1 MGVFEFIF
9 FTSLVLVGGL
19 VSIPL
24 YAMRRGY
31 NQSDE
36 KLQIQKMV
44 EERKLEEI
52 KLDNYLLENQSMKLE
67 LDKIKEERELREQKA
82 LESKENR
89 RWLIEDKQD
98 QEQINRGDENENT
111 Y

>member
-9 FTSLVLVGGL
+9 FTSLVLVGGV

-36 KLQIQKMV
+36 KLEIKKLV
-44 EERKLEEI
+44 EQRKLEQI
-52 KLDNYLLENQSMKLE
+52 KQDNYLLENKVMALE
-67 LDKIKEERELREQKA
+67 LEKIKKERELREQKA
-82 LESKENR
+82 LENQENC
-89 RWLIEDKQD
+89 RWLIEDK
-98 QEQINRGDENENT
+98 NEEEIKKG
-111 Y
+111 

>member
-9 FTSLVLVGGL
+9 FTSLVLVGGV

-36 KLQIQKMV
+36 KLEIKKIV
-44 EERKLEEI
+44 EQRKLEQI
-52 KLDNYLLENQSMKLE
+52 KQDNYLLENKVMALE
-67 LDKIKEERELREQKA
+67 LEKIKKERELREQKA
-82 LESKENR
+82 IDTKENR
-89 RWLIEDKQD
+89 RWLIEDKK
-98 QEQINRGDENENT
+98 EEEEIEKGM
-111 Y
+111 

>member
-9 FTSLVLVGGL
+9 FTSLVLVGGV

-36 KLQIQKMV
+36 KLEIKKMI
-44 EERKLEEI
+44 EQRKLEQV
-52 KLDNYLLENQSMKLE
+52 KQDNYLLENKVMALE
-67 LDKIKEERELREQKA
+67 LEKVKKERELREQKA
-82 LESKENR
+82 LDAKENR
-89 RWLIEDKQD
+89 RWLIEDKK
-98 QEQINRGDENENT
+98 EEEEVEKGI
-111 Y
+111 